1 MTRLV
6 SIVLAVL
13 ALAACDKPTPEDC
26 RKALSNMQR
35 LLGTEHLNTDANLE
49 GEVRRCRGGSKRKAV
64 ECAIKATTLDEL
76 RACDFE
82 KVPGKETLKGM
93 GSDVP
98 AGSAAMAPAGSAAMA
113 PAGSAA
119 MAPAGSAAMTPAGS
133 ASPAAT
139 GSAAP
144 AAAGSAATTTGTKSG
159 SAK

>member
-6 SIVLAVL
+6 PIVLAVL
-13 ALAACDKPTPEDC
+13 ALAACDKPNPEDC
-26 RKALSNMQR
+26 RKALLNMQQ
-35 LLGTEHLNTDANLE
+35 LLGTQNLNTNETLE

-93 GSDVP
+93 GGSAASGSAAPP
-98 AGSAAMAPAGSAAMA
+98 AGSAM
-113 PAGSAA
+113 
-119 MAPAGSAAMTPAGS
+119 
-133 ASPAAT
+133 T
-139 GSAAP
+139 GSA
-144 AAAGSAATTTGTKSG
+144 SG

>member
-98 AGSAAMAPAGSAAMA
+98 AGSAMAPAGSAATA

-133 ASPAAT
+133 AAPAAT
-139 GSAAP
+139 GSAA